1 MTGIISDG
9 LRSLPSAPSTEK
21 KHFFSFFFGRTDLS
35 LLNQKVVKKNK
46 KCLFFD
52 LT

>member
-9 LRSLPSAPSTEK
+9 FRSVPSAPSTEK

-35 LLNQKVVKKNK
+35 LLNQKVVKKTKNAY
-46 KCLFFD
+46 F